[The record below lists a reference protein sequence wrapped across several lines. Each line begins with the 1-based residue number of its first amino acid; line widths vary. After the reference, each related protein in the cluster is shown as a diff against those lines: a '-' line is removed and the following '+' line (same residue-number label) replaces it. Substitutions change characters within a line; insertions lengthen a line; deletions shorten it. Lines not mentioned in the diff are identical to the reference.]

1 VARLQTSENAHH
13 VCMSDFDDVDRFS
26 GRESGEPEA
35 DGPDEPDESK
45 EEDEDDGPQPWAKT
59 SSGDTDL

>member
-1 VARLQTSENAHH
+1 
-13 VCMSDFDDVDRFS
+13 MSDFDDVDRFS